1 MFLNSIRK
9 DLPQNEAKRAAL
21 SNLTGLM
28 GRAAMHM
35 GRVVTWDEMLKS
47 NFELCPNIDNM
58 NEQSAPPVQPDA
70 DGRYPVPVPGQWV
83 EV

>member
-1 MFLNSIRK
+1 MEVSSCSNYESFQAR
-9 DLPQNEAKRAAL
+9 RAAL

-47 NFELCPNIDNM
+47 NFELCPNVDSM
-58 NEQSAPPVQPDA
+58 NENSPPPVLPDA
-70 DGRYPVPVPGQWV
+70 NGPGKPDIFMAKRV
-83 EV
+83 